1 MSEPFEHKSVTIT
14 PEQQSLILDKWNEGG
29 SKNPPSLNELIRV
42 AFPDVENA
50 DGRTKEGRAVRAFL
64 SSKDIA
70 PRSLHD
76 YVPKKKLKLTSEH
89 KEYIENNAMMM
100 KGFEIAR
107 IIFDD
112 PSLSHVSQEART
124 VNDYIKTLDFSDDS
138 FNEEQGIVRDDYKPP
153 KTFDK
158 TLHRINKYILEGID
172 KNKITARQRNEINC
186 LIGYLSVFRFNHQI
200 NSYDDTTSRELFESS
215 FIRYTYDKSDLTQE
229 EVDQYIVLSGEV
241 VISANIQRR
250 VEHLQRLLDDVAND
264 PEGARISMSLVEAI
278 NTAQNEY
285 NQCVNRQHKLL
296 GDLKQKRSDK
306 MAKKIHANASI
317 LNLVEAWKDEE
328 SRKKMIQLAQL
339 QKASLEKEIDNLTTM
354 DELKS
359 RILGL
364 SRDEA
369 LNG

>member
-1 MSEPFEHKSVTIT
+1 MKEPFEHKGVVIT
-14 PEQQSLILDKWNEGG
+14 PEQQSLILDTWNQEG
-29 SKNPPSLNELIRV
+29 SKNPPSLNELIRA
-42 AFPDVENA
+42 AFPDIKNA

-64 SSKDIA
+64 SSRDIV

-76 YVPKKKLKLTSEH
+76 YVPKKKLELTDDH

-124 VNDYIKTLDFSDDS
+124 INDYIKTLDFSDAS
-138 FNEEQGIVRDDYKPP
+138 YNEEQGVVQEDYKPP

-158 TLHRINKYILEGID
+158 TLYRINKYVLNGVD
-172 KNKITARQRNEINC
+172 KSKITTKQKNEVNC
-186 LIGYLSVFRFNHQI
+186 LISYLSVFRFNHQI
-200 NSYDDTTSRELFESS
+200 NSYDDEVSRELFESS
-215 FIRYTYDKSDLTQE
+215 FVRYTYNKSDLAQE
-229 EVDQYIVLSGEV
+229 EIDQYIVLSGEV

-250 VEHLQRLLDDVAND
+250 VEHLQRLLDDVANN

-306 MAKKIHANASI
+306 LAKKINASASI

-328 SRKKMIQLAQL
+328 SRNKMIKLAQL
-339 QKASLEKEIDNLTTM
+339 QKASLEKEVDNLTSM

-364 SRDEA
+364 SKDEA